1 VHLINLLIFVPAIKQ
16 NKKTNIMTN
25 SILNIANQV
34 VNQMNKT
41 SFKDIDM
48 LNCEI
53 CSAITNENVSFDN
66 ETAYS
71 MFKSFVIK
79 QILVLDEKLYRT
91 IYPLY
96 EY

>member
-1 VHLINLLIFVPAIKQ
+1 
-16 NKKTNIMTN
+16 MTN

-34 VNQMNKT
+34 VYQMNKT
-41 SFKDIDM
+41 SFKDVDM

-53 CSAITNENVSFDN
+53 CSAITNENVSFEN
-66 ETAYS
+66 EATYIS
-71 MFKSFVIK
+71 FKSFVIR

-96 EY
+96 EYK